1 MTTLGTRIKTARG
14 LKNLTQEALAVHVGV
29 ARATLAS
36 WEIDRASPGA
46 QELARLSEVLAVTV
60 DYLVK
65 GPGDSEEEGPLDWPE
80 GVKFLRRASEKLTDD
95 MKRKMI
101 RAMEQFLEEDKPDPK
116 DQ

>member
-1 MTTLGTRIKTARG
+1 MSTLGSRIKAARS
-14 LKNLTQEALAVHVGV
+14 LRKLTQEMLAAKIGV

-36 WEIDRASPGA
+36 WETDRWSPGPE
-46 QELARLSEVLAVTV
+46 ELARLSEVLAVTV

-65 GPGDSEEEGPLDWPE
+65 GSDTSGEEEPLDWPE

-101 RAMEQFLEEDKPDPK
+101 RAMEQFLEEDKPDPQ